1 MSCMGLKVD
10 ESFMQK
16 FSLWIIETAEH
27 FPQDLWDGFNQKEWE
42 EFTLNTH
49 FSGIQNP
56 INFLMCI
63 NPPSALI
70 FIHANC
76 ITATWSN

>member
-1 MSCMGLKVD
+1 MSCVGLKVD

-16 FSLWIIETAEH
+16 FSLWITETAEH

-56 INFLMCI
+56 IKLSYAYQSTIRVDLHPCE
-63 NPPSALI
+63 LYYD
-70 FIHANC
+70 HLK
-76 ITATWSN
+76 